1 MKKLIHLIVACM
13 FAMQVNAQHQKGKV
27 MEGGEWHIPTTE
39 KALELLML
47 DSENGGTSEPAEA
60 ILRQVFEVMPTAELD
75 AFAEE
80 LGRIVRDGTKFQ
92 SHLASWALVM
102 ASDDYGRGTPYAKS
116 TEILINIYESL
127 EDRIIHP
134 RASGILLDVWH
145 SGGKDYVRN
154 LFNASQKP
162 PECQN
167 CGGRTNLLTSLSCES
182 VENPCPNVGMWCQA
196 AGVLSLKGEG
206 PSVDEWAR
214 LCSFRRNPLKDP

>member
-1 MKKLIHLIVACM
+1 MKKLIHLIIACM
-13 FAMQVNAQHQKGKV
+13 FATQVNAQHQKGKV

-127 EDRIIHP
+127 EDRTIHP

-145 SGGKDYVRN
+145 SGGKEYVRN
-154 LFNASQKP
+154 LFNASTKP
-162 PECQN
+162 PECQD
-167 CGGRTNLLTSLSCES
+167 CDGTAKISCKN
-182 VENPCPNVGMWCQA
+182 VENPCPNVGTWCQA
-196 AGVLSLKGEG
+196 AGVLSLYDEG

-214 LCSFRRNPLKDP
+214 LCRARRH